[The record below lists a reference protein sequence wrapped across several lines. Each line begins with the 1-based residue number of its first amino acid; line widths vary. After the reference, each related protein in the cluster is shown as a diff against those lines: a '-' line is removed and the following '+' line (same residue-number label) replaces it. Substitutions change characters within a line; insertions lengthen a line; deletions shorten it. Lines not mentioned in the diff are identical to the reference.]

1 MSTATQEMMRVDLRR
16 RRADVVAHHVW
27 QEIRK
32 HVDRDRERDVF
43 YALQDALTT
52 IGVDMVTDYDR
63 QQLGLP
69 PRGPDG
75 WTPDEL
81 VAMERL
87 RLDALMRPIH
97 GTIEMIASDGAGEI
111 EQ

>member
-16 RRADVVAHHVW
+16 RRADAVVHHVW

-43 YALQDALTT
+43 YALQDALAT

-69 PRGPDG
+69 ARGPDG
-75 WTPDEL
+75 WTPEEL
-81 VAMERL
+81 AAMERL
-87 RLDALMRPIH
+87 RIDALLRPIY
-97 GTIEMIASDGAGEI
+97 GTIQMIGADGEPKIGL
-111 EQ
+111 